1 MKKIYSFI
9 LLTLCTLH
17 TLSFAQQ
24 LPNAGFEDWS
34 GAAFNGNPQPKD
46 WNASNVT
53 QFSFKFNFAHKEAGH
68 TGEASMMV
76 QDQEVGAAGIT
87 EVSPGYFSL
96 GQPWVYVKS
105 LTTVNQATAGTE
117 GGINWT
123 YRPDTMSVWIK
134 RTGKNVDK
142 EDFYLLYYAWS
153 GTAQSSKYKG
163 KDGKCTSVS
172 KTNEESDIRQ
182 ALDGNECG
190 TDQKATQIAEGM
202 WREKKEYG
210 EWTNIRVPIYY
221 FNSDAPTMMNIIF
234 SASNYP
240 NFRANSGLNAGNS
253 LYVDDVELI
262 YSSSIQKL
270 YIDGKEWKGFNPN
283 STDEQIYSLGREAT
297 ALPSIKAVR
306 GAGSLTN
313 AAGTTV
319 PFSGRELS
327 GSEISIIDG
336 VIDGAPTTITVQ
348 SEDGSSTSTYKIRFV
363 REASTNAKLAG
374 IYINGQ
380 EINKFGAT
388 FNPNIYAYTA
398 KLPYGTSAIP
408 QITAEGQEDAQT
420 ISITQASALDGT
432 ATIRVIAA
440 DKKTVATYTVQLQ
453 VALLADNT
461 LKDILV
467 NGEPLPGFVPSQTI
481 YTLSLPTS
489 TTTMPAIKAVSAYPD
504 GEQTIEYVVPK
515 TIDGGKY
522 QIKVTTP
529 GNMVPKTYTLHIKL
543 EASTYSLLKS
553 LQVGNGLISDFAP
566 EQTTYYVNLP
576 IGTTELPEIT
586 FVKGESTQ
594 QVTIQQG
601 GLDGVTRVSVLAG
614 DGISQTEYK
623 IVFSTAKSEIST
635 LKMIYVGGEPL
646 EGFTSGQNTYSYV
659 LPIGTTALPE
669 ITFEKGDEYQTVSVL
684 TNGINGTTRITVVA
698 GNGNST
704 LYQIAF
710 SVKQATDAS
719 LKMIYVD
726 DKPLQDFDAET
737 LEYNYSLPQGTTVL
751 PAVTYDPTDEYQ
763 TITVRS
769 GGINGDYK
777 ITVRPQNG
785 ASRTYVLHFSVATS
799 DNADLKMIYVDGKP
813 LSGFAADKLQYVDSL
828 PVGVSTLPSV
838 TYDKAEDGQRVLS
851 VCTNN
856 IHTIKVTAESGRT
869 QTYTIQFILRRS
881 ESAYLKMIYLNG
893 DSLIGFDKQK
903 LTYQVSLFDATCP
916 VITVDKED
924 GQQITIT
931 TPYAAGRAEIVVKP
945 ESAASNTYI
954 IDFLPVTNNKALLNN
969 IYINGEPLNGYQST
983 VFEYTLST
991 VVPAITFDNNA
1002 DQHVSIFRQ
1011 KDDVTIFVVAGTDKV
1026 QYTLH
1031 LNHALSAD
1039 CTLRSIL
1046 LDNKQLTDFSPK
1058 TLQYTVSLPAGST
1071 LPEVSFLKQHDEQVV
1086 YAGLSN
1092 SNLYNL
1098 LVVAANGDT
1107 ARYQLH
1113 FDIAEH
1119 NNANLIDMQVVGHDI
1134 HFTPTTYDYN
1144 LSLPAGLDLPTLLI
1158 KTDIRQSTEMHTVSD
1173 EEQQVIV
1180 TAQSGLTR
1188 TYRVRYTRI
1197 RSSNALLTDILVGGK
1212 SLKDFQSDRYAY
1224 TDTLEWRTKVIP
1236 CVQPIG
1242 QEPNNQSITTYHSA
1256 INGTTLIHV
1265 EAADGTTQEYSIAF
1279 PVRQSSNVA
1288 LSNILLNSETVSIDF
1303 NAETTDYQVQMP
1315 YGETAAPMIMYEASE
1330 PEQRIQYISR
1340 PLGQTSQIIVTAEN
1354 GDTRTYNLTFLRTY
1368 STAANRLASLK
1379 VIETGQMIDIQQS
1392 ASTITLPYGTRN
1404 MTVAFEKT
1412 FPEQSVWV
1420 QPGGIY
1426 APTVITVRSNR
1437 PDEDDFIYTLTP
1449 QLSTQNPAVLTSI
1462 NVNGVTLPDF
1472 DPNRF
1477 TYVVDLPSGT
1487 IPAVSY
1493 APAAGVTVTKLSSR
1507 FWQAS
1512 VTNNGYTNNYTLV
1525 FHYPNDIIPNNEFTE
1540 WTKATKRTSADKPVS
1555 WQVAADYADSYGL
1568 PAATTGTE
1576 VLKEEGIVHM
1586 KTSNLSTYLDWAGG
1600 GIPSVLTLGN
1610 IHFSWGTSGK
1620 TKSTFNGNIPF
1631 YNTPDSVTIRYH
1643 YAKKA
1648 GNGALFAFRF
1658 FDTVHKEHREHAM
1671 DYIATETTSDY
1682 VIYTHALATD
1692 ALELHSMNIAIN
1704 ATNQED
1710 HVSMGADL
1718 YVDYLRFIYNSRL
1731 SGILVNGES
1740 ATRNSDAFTYT
1751 LTDPEYT
1758 QLPSLTFIGE
1768 VSDQAQQITWQDE
1781 VIDGAFGVRTASI
1794 INYAEDGT
1802 HTDYTLTLRRPL
1814 DTRNTLSDL
1823 LLDGTTIQGFSPTT
1837 TDYTIHLS
1845 YNYPITIHPQ
1855 TASSLQTVVSTFADS
1870 TYTITVTPESGEP
1883 TIYSIRFVTDLSDDV
1898 QLASIV
1904 ATGISFLPEQ
1914 TEYEVVADQLPAIKF
1929 VKKMDD
1935 QTVNLH
1941 DSVLTVTAENG
1952 HVGTYTIH
1960 LRKPERVTTAQ
1971 LAMLEFDDIEWQA
1984 FNSDNYD
1991 YTAERPN
1998 RVAFSRLDATDS
2010 VIFVQTPTLMQWQVF
2025 GTADQHTYTLTYPTD
2040 LSSDTRLQTVLYN
2053 GKPLADFDRQVFT
2066 YTIRTDSAVQL
2077 QAIANP
2083 DSKQLSVSREA
2094 TGNGFAYIFTVTAED
2109 GTIGTP
2115 YRVDIQPNLLS
2126 TPYLRSITLD
2136 DTQISDFR
2144 ADNLVYH
2151 IVLPS
2156 AAYKTTEP
2164 TLPSLHYELGAPR
2177 QQVSIEHGTLGQAT
2191 YLNVTSEDGTQT
2203 AQYEIVI
2210 TAEPSHCVEL
2220 DGIAVNGEPIA
2231 HFDPTRHYYS
2241 VRTAE
2246 QDVLLAW
2253 SSKDHFQTVTQ
2264 SSDDATYTLHVVAQD
2279 GTTSADYI
2287 IEVYRE
2293 SASDDATL
2301 ADILLDGQSFTEFHN
2316 YLNPSLG
2323 FAPMQQLYTIHL
2335 PAGTTSFP
2343 VVSATMKED
2352 GQTATM
2358 RQEGQWIYIDV
2369 TAPDLLTTNTYKLLF
2384 DVRKSSNATLKMIY
2398 ISGDSLSAFEPDRYT
2413 YFITLPIGQDAIP
2426 DVYAEPAE
2434 STQTVRDSVTGDLQ
2448 KTIYVTAEDGTTHQ
2462 YLLAFSRTLS
2472 QADTLQAIYADGQLI
2487 TGFAPRRFYYAYTLP
2502 VGTNH
2507 IPDLT
2512 WDEADKW
2519 QTVTTHII
2527 EQTATALTT
2536 QITVT
2541 AMSGH
2546 RNTYLVS
2553 YQIEQSAIDTL
2564 RMIYVQADSL
2574 RGFSGRTTDYSI
2586 SLMPGDSVMPTVTW
2600 LEGDDYQHVTT
2611 TTEPYIL
2618 HNQQIGWKQTLLVEA
2633 QNSHSRTY
2641 TLLFTFSPVLS
2652 TEVGLRNI
2660 YLSGEPLSGFT
2671 ADRFTYIVPLTEEQP
2686 LPTVFAEQLT
2696 LTQTVTIQTGDT
2708 TRIFVTAEDTTQ
2720 HTTYTL
2726 IFRRQASPYSLLAA
2740 LYQDGT
2746 LLQGFRPDSFEY
2758 DVLLPYGTTT
2768 LPMFTY
2774 DLGKEGQTIT
2784 IDTIVTTINQRTQ
2797 TVLRLIVT
2805 APDPM
2810 YSSEYDI
2817 RILTALSSNCR
2828 LSDLRLRGTTIA
2840 HFHADTLHYDLI
2852 YPIDT
2857 DSSVL
2862 AQLSDLQAVAEDPQA
2877 IVRITPTDVDFTI
2890 QVDAPDG
2897 QTSRIY
2903 TISQR
2908 ILLSDNARLQSITL
2922 DDQLLHGFDPDIL
2935 EYTYYITDAQPLI
2948 NAVPEDTT
2956 AQVDFSMF
2964 VLNEPFHI
2972 YVTAADG
2979 SEMVYTIY
2987 FLESTL
2993 QSAQTPNAHDVL
3005 VKHVP
3010 GTKDLIFATLRKN
3023 VSVAVYSDQGSL
3035 IFRSDVPESDQND
3048 ATVIINTE
3056 GSETLIDVR
3065 STYVQC
3071 MLPDANLRYVYVFY
3085 ENGKRRIASGK
3096 LSVTQ

>member
-1 MKKIYSFI
+1 
-9 LLTLCTLH
+9 
-17 TLSFAQQ
+17 
-24 LPNAGFEDWS
+24 
-34 GAAFNGNPQPKD
+34 
-46 WNASNVT
+46 
-53 QFSFKFNFAHKEAGH
+53 
-68 TGEASMMV
+68 
-76 QDQEVGAAGIT
+76 
-87 EVSPGYFSL
+87 
-96 GQPWVYVKS
+96 
-105 LTTVNQATAGTE
+105 
-117 GGINWT
+117 
-123 YRPDTMSVWIK
+123 
-134 RTGKNVDK
+134 
-142 EDFYLLYYAWS
+142 
-153 GTAQSSKYKG
+153 
-163 KDGKCTSVS
+163 
-172 KTNEESDIRQ
+172 
-182 ALDGNECG
+182 
-190 TDQKATQIAEGM
+190 
-202 WREKKEYG
+202 
-210 EWTNIRVPIYY
+210 
-221 FNSDAPTMMNIIF
+221 
-234 SASNYP
+234 
-240 NFRANSGLNAGNS
+240 
-253 LYVDDVELI
+253 
-262 YSSSIQKL
+262 
-270 YIDGKEWKGFNPN
+270 
-283 STDEQIYSLGREAT
+283 
-297 ALPSIKAVR
+297 
-306 GAGSLTN
+306 
-313 AAGTTV
+313 
-319 PFSGRELS
+319 
-327 GSEISIIDG
+327 
-336 VIDGAPTTITVQ
+336 
-348 SEDGSSTSTYKIRFV
+348 
-363 REASTNAKLAG
+363 
-374 IYINGQ
+374 
-380 EINKFGAT
+380 
-388 FNPNIYAYTA
+388 
-398 KLPYGTSAIP
+398 
-408 QITAEGQEDAQT
+408 
-420 ISITQASALDGT
+420 
-432 ATIRVIAA
+432 
-440 DKKTVATYTVQLQ
+440 
-453 VALLADNT
+453 
-461 LKDILV
+461 
-467 NGEPLPGFVPSQTI
+467 
-481 YTLSLPTS
+481 
-489 TTTMPAIKAVSAYPD
+489 
-504 GEQTIEYVVPK
+504 
-515 TIDGGKY
+515 
-522 QIKVTTP
+522 
-529 GNMVPKTYTLHIKL
+529 
-543 EASTYSLLKS
+543 
-553 LQVGNGLISDFAP
+553 
-566 EQTTYYVNLP
+566 
-576 IGTTELPEIT
+576 
-586 FVKGESTQ
+586 
-594 QVTIQQG
+594 
-601 GLDGVTRVSVLAG
+601 
-614 DGISQTEYK
+614 
-623 IVFSTAKSEIST
+623 
-635 LKMIYVGGEPL
+635 
-646 EGFTSGQNTYSYV
+646 
-659 LPIGTTALPE
+659 
-669 ITFEKGDEYQTVSVL
+669 
-684 TNGINGTTRITVVA
+684 
-698 GNGNST
+698 
-704 LYQIAF
+704 
-710 SVKQATDAS
+710 
-719 LKMIYVD
+719 
-726 DKPLQDFDAET
+726 
-737 LEYNYSLPQGTTVL
+737 
-751 PAVTYDPTDEYQ
+751 
-763 TITVRS
+763 
-769 GGINGDYK
+769 
-777 ITVRPQNG
+777 
-785 ASRTYVLHFSVATS
+785 
-799 DNADLKMIYVDGKP
+799 
-813 LSGFAADKLQYVDSL
+813 
-828 PVGVSTLPSV
+828 
-838 TYDKAEDGQRVLS
+838 
-851 VCTNN
+851 
-856 IHTIKVTAESGRT
+856 
-869 QTYTIQFILRRS
+869 
-881 ESAYLKMIYLNG
+881 
-893 DSLIGFDKQK
+893 
-903 LTYQVSLFDATCP
+903 
-916 VITVDKED
+916 
-924 GQQITIT
+924 
-931 TPYAAGRAEIVVKP
+931 
-945 ESAASNTYI
+945 
-954 IDFLPVTNNKALLNN
+954 
-969 IYINGEPLNGYQST
+969 
-983 VFEYTLST
+983 
-991 VVPAITFDNNA
+991 
-1002 DQHVSIFRQ
+1002 
-1011 KDDVTIFVVAGTDKV
+1011 
-1026 QYTLH
+1026 
-1031 LNHALSAD
+1031 
-1039 CTLRSIL
+1039 
-1046 LDNKQLTDFSPK
+1046 
-1058 TLQYTVSLPAGST
+1058 
-1071 LPEVSFLKQHDEQVV
+1071 
-1086 YAGLSN
+1086 
-1092 SNLYNL
+1092 
-1098 LVVAANGDT
+1098 
-1107 ARYQLH
+1107 
-1113 FDIAEH
+1113 
-1119 NNANLIDMQVVGHDI
+1119 MQVVGHDI
-1134 HFTPTTYDYN
+1134 HFAPTIYDYN

-1158 KTDIRQSTEMHTVSD
+1158 KTDIGQSTEMHTVSD

-1197 RSSNALLTDILVGGK
+1197 RSSNALLADILVGGK

-1315 YGETAAPMIMYEASE
+1315 YGETATPMIMYEASE

-1477 TYVVDLPSGT
+1477 TYICNRTTASTPKVSVEKASGVESDIVAIDSRHWMATATSGGFSNTYT
-1487 IPAVSY
+1487 I
-1493 APAAGVTVTKLSSR
+1493 
-1507 FWQAS
+1507 F
-1512 VTNNGYTNNYTLV
+1512 
-1525 FHYPNDIIPNNEFTE
+1525 FHYPNDTIPNNDFND
-1540 WTKATKRTSADKPVS
+1540 WTTTSNSKSDKPAQWNAPGDYVNKIGLENIKDGVKKGGNS
-1555 WQVAADYADSYGL
+1555 VAFLQTWYIGAAVGPLAALINLGDMSVRLAGTGGSYV
-1568 PAATTGTE
+1568 T
-1576 VLKEEGIVHM
+1576 
-1586 KTSNLSTYLDWAGG
+1586 
-1600 GIPSVLTLGN
+1600 PSGF
-1610 IHFSWGTSGK
+1610 IGFH
-1620 TKSTFNGNIPF
+1620 
-1631 YNTPDSVTIRYH
+1631 NTPDSAIINYKYTSS
-1643 YAKKA
+1643 A
-1648 GNGALFAFRF
+1648 GDGALFRFKF
-1658 FDTVHKEHREHAM
+1658 FDINGDKYVFDHRQTNTSNDFADYTLHLSTDSLSISGM
-1671 DYIATETTSDY
+1671 DIIIDASGKYPKAG
-1682 VIYTHALATD
+1682 YTAK
-1692 ALELHSMNIAIN
+1692 
-1704 ATNQED
+1704 
-1710 HVSMGADL
+1710 L

-1768 VSDQAQQITWQDE
+1768 VSDQAQQVTWQDE
-1781 VIDGAFGVRTASI
+1781 VIDGAFGIRTAAI
-1794 INYAEDGT
+1794 TNYAEDGT

-1904 ATGISFLPEQ
+1904 ANGISFLPEQ

-1929 VKKMDD
+1929 VKKMDG

-1952 HVGTYTIH
+1952 NVGTYTIH
-1960 LRKPERVTTAQ
+1960 LRKPEKVTTAQ

-2040 LSSDTRLQTVLYN
+2040 LSSDTCLQTILYN
-2053 GKPLADFDRQVFT
+2053 GTPLADFDRQVFT

-2246 QDVLLAW
+2246 QDVMLAW
-2253 SSKDHFQTVTQ
+2253 SSKDNFQTITQ

-2279 GTTSADYI
+2279 GTTFADYI

-2293 SASDDATL
+2293 SASDNATL
-2301 ADILLDGQSFTEFHN
+2301 ADILLDGQSFTEFHHD
-2316 YLNPSLG
+2316 LNPSLE

-2398 ISGDSLSAFEPDRYT
+2398 ISGDSLSAFEPNRYT
-2413 YFITLPIGQDAIP
+2413 YSITLPIGQDAIP

-2574 RGFSGRTTDYSI
+2574 SGFSGRTTDYSI
-2586 SLMPGDSVMPTVTW
+2586 SLIPGDSVMPTVTW
-2600 LEGDDYQHVTT
+2600 LEGDDYQHVTAA
-2611 TTEPYIL
+2611 TEPYIL
-2618 HNQQIGWKQTLLVEA
+2618 HNQHIGWKQTLLVEA
-2633 QNSHSRTY
+2633 QNGHSRTY

-2686 LPTVFAEQLT
+2686 LPAVFAEQLT

-2720 HTTYTL
+2720 HSTYTL

-2758 DVLLPYGTTT
+2758 DVLLPYGSTI
-2768 LPMFTY
+2768 LPAFTY
-2774 DLGKEGQTIT
+2774 DLGKEGQTIA

-2852 YPIDT
+2852 YPIGT

-2862 AQLSDLQAVAEDPQA
+2862 AQPSDLQAIAEDPQA

-2897 QTSRIY
+2897 RTSRIY
-2903 TISQR
+2903 TVSQR

-3023 VSVAVYSDQGSL
+3023 VSVAVYSDQGLL

-3071 MLPDANLRYVYVFY
+3071 TLPDANLRYVYVFY